1 MKDVNGR
8 QTQLHLLLET
18 RLGINKQTD
27 ETEMDQSGLALTMMI
42 RLGSW

>member
-18 RLGINKQTD
+18 RLGIRLDRLD
-27 ETEMDQSGLALTMMI
+27 ENDSLIGLDLI
-42 RLGSW
+42 GLSSS

>member
-27 ETEMDQSGLALTMMI
+27 DMDH
-42 RLGSW
+42 

>member
-18 RLGINKQTD
+18 RLGINKQTGD
-27 ETEMDQSGLALTMMI
+27 TEMDHTMMI
-42 RLGSW
+42 RLMIRDTWTL